1 MQSEQ
6 RIWIFLV
13 KMMHNDAKKYEKNQL
28 NTMKLEYV
36 DHRCYKNSEFY
47 NEINSRQFFGL
58 ILTFSY

>member
-1 MQSEQ
+1 
-6 RIWIFLV
+6 
-13 KMMHNDAKKYEKNQL
+13 MMHNDAKKYEKNQL